1 VSAFLFFFAVFPF
14 DLRWL
19 EARMAIYCCVCG
31 FLKFRTSRL
40 RSSDLSQLLLM
51 RLPVRCLNCGERT
64 YASVSQFLR
73 LRRTRKARHRE
84 RQQRSAT

>member
-1 VSAFLFFFAVFPF
+1 
-14 DLRWL
+14 
-19 EARMAIYCCVCG
+19 MAIYCCVCG

-51 RLPVRCLNCGERT
+51 RLPVRCLNCGERNFM
-64 YASVSQFLR
+64 SVSQFLTL
-73 LRRTRKARHRE
+73 LRMRKARHRE